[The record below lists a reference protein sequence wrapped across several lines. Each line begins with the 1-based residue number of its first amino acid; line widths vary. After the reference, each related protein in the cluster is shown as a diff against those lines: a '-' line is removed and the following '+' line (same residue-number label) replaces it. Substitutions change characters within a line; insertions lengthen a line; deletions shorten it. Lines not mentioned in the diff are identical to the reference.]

1 MTDREGIGDPAPALP
16 AYKSRLNAVM
26 SMKADG
32 GASSVDK
39 TGAPKGHGAGMG
51 KGFIEAQLVWDRAF
65 AEAIHGAMDQ
75 RPGHSVIAFL
85 GRGHV
90 EYNHG
95 VVHQLADLGVFNT
108 ATAIAVFPGPD
119 CSIEADADGRPI
131 ADLVYGLPAPF
142 VEHAPKPRI
151 GVFIKQA
158 EGDGAEITRV
168 SPDSPAEKAGFMVG
182 DIVMVAAGHP
192 MKQASDLGTAI
203 RRHRWGAWLPFVVK
217 RGEGTL
223 ELVAKLPNAP
233 PS

>member
-1 MTDREGIGDPAPALP
+1 
-16 AYKSRLNAVM
+16 NAVM

-32 GASSVDK
+32 AALSGEK
-39 TGAPKGHGAGMG
+39 TAAAKGHSASMG

-65 AEAIHGAMDQ
+65 AEAIHGAMDR
-75 RPGHSVIAFL
+75 RPGHSVIAFM

-119 CSIEADADGRPI
+119 CSVDADADGRPI
-131 ADLVYGLPAPF
+131 ADLVYGLPEPF
-142 VEHAPKPRI
+142 VEHVPKPRI

-158 EGDGAEITRV
+158 EGGGAEITRI
-168 SPDSPAEKAGFMVG
+168 SPDSPAERAGFMAG
-182 DIVMVAAGHP
+182 DIVTEAAGHP
-192 MKQASDLGTAI
+192 MKRASDLGTAI
-203 RRHRWGAWLPFVVK
+203 RRHTWGAWLPFTVK
-217 RGEGTL
+217 RGDETL
-223 ELVAKLPNAP
+223 ELVAKLPTAP